1 MIEYTMAQ
9 DEIYELEG
17 YFERKYTKQIVDQ
30 INNFEF
36 PDDWTP
42 KQVIDYITY
51 KIDRE

>member
-1 MIEYTMAQ
+1 MHMDQ
-9 DEIYELEG
+9 DSVYKLEQ
-17 YFERKYTKQIVDQ
+17 YFENKYKKEVLEK

-36 PDDWTP
+36 PEDWNP

>member
-1 MIEYTMAQ
+1 MIEYSMAE
-9 DEIYELEG
+9 DEIYRLEI
-17 YFERKYTKQIVDQ
+17 YFESKYKKQIIDQ
-30 INNFEF
+30 INNLEF

>member
-1 MIEYTMAQ
+1 MVK

-17 YFERKYTKQIVDQ
+17 YFQRKYNKLILDQ

-36 PDDWTP
+36 PDYWTP

-51 KIDRE
+51 KIDRK

>member
-1 MIEYTMAQ
+1 MAE
-9 DEIYELEG
+9 DEIYKLEG
-17 YFERKYTKQIVDQ
+17 YFQRKYTKLIVDQ

-51 KIDRE
+51 KIDRK